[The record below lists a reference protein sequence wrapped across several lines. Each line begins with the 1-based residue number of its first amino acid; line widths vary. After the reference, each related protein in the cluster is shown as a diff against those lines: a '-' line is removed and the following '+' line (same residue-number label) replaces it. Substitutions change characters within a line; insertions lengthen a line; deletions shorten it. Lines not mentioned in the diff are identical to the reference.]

1 MMQTETVNLVVSLKL
16 AGEMG
21 YHFCGA
27 TRIKVDGHG
36 GLTVYSAENGPA
48 EKFQIS
54 DVQSFAIQPVSCAGK
69 AA

>member
-1 MMQTETVNLVVSLKL
+1 MTGTENINLVVSFKL
-16 AGEMG
+16 AGERG
-21 YHFCGA
+21 FHFCGA

-48 EKFQIS
+48 EKFQIA
-54 DVQSFAIQPVSCAGK
+54 DVQSFAIQPVSGK